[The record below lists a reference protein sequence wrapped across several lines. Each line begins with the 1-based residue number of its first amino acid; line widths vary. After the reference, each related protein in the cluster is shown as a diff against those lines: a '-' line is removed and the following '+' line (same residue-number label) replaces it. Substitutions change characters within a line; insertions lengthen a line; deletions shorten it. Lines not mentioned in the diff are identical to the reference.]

1 MDFFTQQDQARRA
14 TWWLIGYFLMTVVAI
29 VAIVYFAVLAA
40 IAASSNELE
49 EPFRPLAWHPQI
61 LLYVIGSVLAT
72 ITAGSLYKI
81 IELGGDGNRVAV
93 HLGGRKVPPNS
104 RDLDERV
111 LLNVVEE
118 MALASG
124 TPVPPVY
131 LLENELG
138 INAFAAGTTPQNA
151 VIGITRGAI
160 QTLTRDQL
168 QGVVAH
174 EFSHILNGDMRL
186 NLRLIGLL
194 HGILLIAMIGYLV
207 LRIVWHMPTRSSSDD
222 EKGTLAVIALAGLIG
237 ATLIA
242 VGYIGVFFANL
253 IQAAVSR
260 QREYLADASAVQ
272 FTRNPDGIASALK
285 RIGGWKSKAVL
296 KSIDAKE
303 ASHMFFGQGVAS
315 QWFATHPPLAKRIKK
330 LDPQFDGK
338 FPKTVAIAHS
348 ESDLIDPRSLA
359 INRSSLVDSHRA
371 ALAGVDHFEAAPHE
385 AMAHIGHPLTQH
397 IDHAHQ
403 LVEEM
408 DTSLV
413 DEVRDPLGAVA
424 AMYAMLLAP
433 VEDPLRETQLK
444 MIREAS
450 DHRIVAE
457 VARIC
462 EKVDQLE
469 VEQRLPTACL
479 ALPALGQLSDR
490 QSMDFRKL
498 VKQLIEADRNWTFFE
513 YAIHRFI
520 DKRLANR
527 SINST
532 RDGSQSLYAVREA
545 FGVLLSTLA
554 HLSSGDDGAVRSFQA
569 GIQSIHADNL
579 KLSLIARDACTLKTF
594 DSALNLLEKSSL
606 QARKQLL
613 QAFCACVAADGQA
626 TLKELELL
634 RVISD
639 ALGCPMPPILDLQKI

>member
-1 MDFFTQQDQARRA
+1 VDFFSHQDQARRA
-14 TWWLIGYFLMTVVAI
+14 TWWLIGYFLVTVVAI
-29 VAIVYFAVLAA
+29 IVVVYFAVVAA
-40 IAASSNELE
+40 IAASSNGLE

-61 LLYVIGSVLAT
+61 LLYVVGAVLAT

-104 RDLDERV
+104 RDLDERI

-168 QGVVAH
+168 QGVIAH

-194 HGILLIAMIGYLV
+194 HGILAIAMIGYLV
-207 LRIVWHMPTRSSSDD
+207 LRIVWHLPSRSSNND
-222 EKGTLAVIALAGLIG
+222 EKGTIAIVALAGLIG

-242 VGYIGVFFANL
+242 VGYVGVFFANL

-260 QREYLADASAVQ
+260 QREFLADASAVQ

-296 KSIDAKE
+296 KSIDAQE

-315 QWFATHPPLAKRIKK
+315 QWFATHPPLAHRIKR
-330 LDPQFDGK
+330 LDPQFNGK
-338 FPKTVAIAHS
+338 FPFTEAITHS
-348 ESDLIDPRSLA
+348 ESELIDPRSLSL
-359 INRSSLVDSHRA
+359 NRSSLVDSHHA
-371 ALAGVDHFEAAPHE
+371 ALAGVDHFEAAPQE
-385 AMAHIGHPLTQH
+385 AMAHIGKPLTQH
-397 IDHAHQ
+397 LEHAHQ
-403 LVEEM
+403 LVEEI

-424 AMYAMLLAP
+424 TMYAMLLAP
-433 VEDPLRETQLK
+433 VEDPLRKIQLD
-444 MIREAS
+444 MIREA
-450 DHRIVAE
+450 DDPRIVAE
-457 VARIC
+457 VDRITG
-462 EKVDQLE
+462 KVDKLE

-490 QSMDFRKL
+490 QSTAFRRL
-498 VKQLIEADRNWTFFE
+498 VKKLIDADRNWTFFE

-527 SINST
+527 SINSE
-532 RDGSQSLYAVREA
+532 RDGSLSLYAVREA
-545 FGVLLSTLA
+545 FGVVLSTLA
-554 HLSSGDDGAVRSFQA
+554 HLSSGENEAIHSFEV
-569 GIQSIHADNL
+569 GIQSIDAL
-579 KLSLIARDACTLKTF
+579 KLNLSLITREACTLKVF
-594 DSALNLLEKSSL
+594 DAALNLLEKSNL
-606 QARKQLL
+606 QARKPMLK
-613 QAFCACVAADGQA
+613 AFCACVAADGQA

-639 ALGCPMPPILDLQKI
+639 SLGCPMPPILDLQRA